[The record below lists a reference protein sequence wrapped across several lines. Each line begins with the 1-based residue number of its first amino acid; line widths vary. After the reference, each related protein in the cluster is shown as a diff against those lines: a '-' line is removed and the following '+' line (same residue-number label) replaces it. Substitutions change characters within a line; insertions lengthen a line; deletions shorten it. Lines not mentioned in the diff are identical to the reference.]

1 MVYGWLDSHSIA
13 CLLWFHVIFDVAPEW
28 NSLIYISVGSVST
41 NSGGV
46 LLRLPIIYL
55 ACCLPF
61 GLLPTFWLV
70 AYLWLVAYYYFG
82 LLPTTI
88 LACRLSS
95 FGLSIQLAASLPY
108 DPLRAVSFV

>member
-1 MVYGWLDSHSIA
+1 MVYGWLDSHLIA
-13 CLLWFHVIFDVAPEW
+13 CLSWFHVIFDVAPEW

-55 ACCLPF
+55 VCCILLF

-70 AYLWLVAYYYFG
+70 AYYYFG
-82 LLPTTI
+82 LSPIIFWLEFT
-88 LACRLSS
+88 ACCLSTLS
-95 FGLSIQLAASLPY
+95 FS
-108 DPLRAVSFV
+108 